1 MINVSSEMGMETLRG
16 DTYCTASYS
25 HLSFDPNSDVKDYE
39 TELITVG
46 LLPPTI
52 IYQRLFTLI
61 INIYGKSATQRTII
75 FFSLYTIFYD
85 SSLG

>member
-1 MINVSSEMGMETLRG
+1 MINVSSEMGMEALRG

-25 HLSFDPNSDVKDYE
+25 HLPFDPNSDVKDYE

-52 IYQRLFTLI
+52 IY
-61 INIYGKSATQRTII
+61 
-75 FFSLYTIFYD
+75 
-85 SSLG
+85 